1 MSLQRDVRR
10 TGRMRGGHAVVA
22 GGGVSGLLA
31 ARVLSEHF
39 DQVTLIERG
48 TLAHDNTA
56 RKETPQA
63 NHIHGL
69 LIRGEALLNE
79 FFPGFSEELE
89 GYGANRVYSDEVA
102 MHHYGGWKVRSRFD
116 GRYHTLVCSR
126 SLIEWRMVERLKAIP
141 NIAFIESTVLKE
153 PALNGGKTAVEAVL
167 VTPRQEQGGAGARL
181 ACDLLFDATG
191 RASKLQA
198 WLESNGKA
206 QVSEERMELQVSYA
220 TRLYDLS
227 AVDRDW
233 KVLSILPT
241 PPNRVMG
248 VVFPIEDGKWM
259 VTLAEWFADAPQKN
273 LETYMARAKR
283 LEHTALHETITAP
296 GAKPL
301 SEIHWYYMPFSRRRY
316 VERSGGLPDGYLC
329 GGDALCAFNPV
340 YGQGISVCA
349 LQAKAMAGALSS
361 GRLHEVR
368 KAMARASAFP
378 WQLSTTEDLRY
389 PENPLKP
396 SIGQK
401 ILHWYSGRMH
411 EACLH
416 DENVLRVAGEVN
428 HMLRHPASVFRPDIV
443 WRVLTRRS
451 AGEERSGAGAQ
462 MQSGAPDAAFQRG
475 DWS

>member
-1 MSLQRDVRR
+1 MSLLHGYLKRTKRVRR
-10 TGRMRGGHAVVA
+10 EHAVVA
-22 GGGVSGLLA
+22 GGGISGLLA

-39 DQVTLIERG
+39 DKVTLIERG
-48 TLAHDNTA
+48 TLAHDFMA

-69 LIRGEALLNE
+69 LIRGETVLNE
-79 FFPGFSEELE
+79 FFPQFSEELE

-116 GRYHTLVCSR
+116 GSYHTLVCSR
-126 SLIEWRMVERLKAIP
+126 SLIEWRMVERLKALS
-141 NIAFIESTVLKE
+141 NVTFVEGTVLKE
-153 PALNGGKTAVEAVL
+153 PILNADRTAIDAVL
-167 VTPRQEQGGAGARL
+167 TTSRQNQDGPANRL

-198 WLESNGKA
+198 WLAGNGKA
-206 QVSEERMELQVSYA
+206 KVSEERMDVHVSYA

-227 AVDRDW
+227 AVQRDW
-233 KVLSILPT
+233 KVLTILPT

-248 VVFPIEDGKWM
+248 VAFPIERGQWM
-259 VTLAEWFADAPQKN
+259 VTLAEWFTDPPQKS
-273 LETYMARAKR
+273 LETYLSRVQR
-283 LEHTALHETITAP
+283 LEHRALHDTIAAP

-301 SEIHWYYMPFSRRRY
+301 SDIQWYFMPYSRRRY
-316 VERSGGLPDGYLC
+316 VERSSDLPDGYLC

-340 YGQGISVCA
+340 YGQGITVCS
-349 LQAKAMAGALSS
+349 LQAKAMAHALTH
-361 GRLHEVR
+361 GRLRNVR

-378 WQLSTTEDLRY
+378 WQISTTEDLRY
-389 PENPLKP
+389 PENARKP

-401 ILHWYSGRMH
+401 ILHWYSARMH
-411 EACLH
+411 QACLH

-428 HMLRHPASVFRPDIV
+428 HMLRHPGSVFRPDIV

-451 AGEERSGAGAQ
+451 AKAEQPGAQ
-462 MQSGAPDAAFQRG
+462 VQSRAPDAVFQRG
-475 DWS
+475 D